1 MKKSLYICNANNS
14 EMGNLHTKN
23 TALGVFSG
31 VTSVIRC
38 GLFAKHIQGVRS
50 LFVHTRKTCYTMRTT
65 NKQATKAK
73 NSNLLRNITL
83 GTLASVALPLL
94 IAEAD
99 STAILL
105 LTKVAGVALLAI
117 AGALHTRWYGNDL
130 SEYANEFIPNNNE
143 R

>member
-1 MKKSLYICNANNS
+1 MKKSLYICNANNP

-73 NSNLLRNITL
+73 DSSRFATITISL
-83 GTLASVALPLL
+83 TTFVVG
-94 IAEAD
+94 
-99 STAILL
+99 ILL
-105 LTKVAGVALLAI
+105 LVFAPNILLAIGKVAGCVVLTGLAV
-117 AGALHTRWYGNDL
+117 LPMLYSLTYNRY
-130 SEYANEFIPNNNE
+130 E
-143 R
+143 

>member
-73 NSNLLRNITL
+73 NSNLSAIDIVIV
-83 GTLASVALPLL
+83 S
-94 IAEAD
+94 
-99 STAILL
+99 STIVISILL
-105 LTKVAGVALLAI
+105 LIFAPSVLMAI
-117 AGALHTRWYGNDL
+117 AKFIGCLALVAMAVVPMLHALNVFY
-130 SEYANEFIPNNNE
+130 NE

>member
-65 NKQATKAK
+65 NKQAMKAK
-73 NSNLLRNITL
+73 YSNLSAIDI
-83 GTLASVALPLL
+83 V
-94 IAEAD
+94 IVI
-99 STAILL
+99 STIVISILL
-105 LTKVAGVALLAI
+105 LIFAPSVLMAIAKFIGVCVLVALAVIPMLHAI
-117 AGALHTRWYGNDL
+117 HILKY
-130 SEYANEFIPNNNE
+130 EQ
-143 R
+143 